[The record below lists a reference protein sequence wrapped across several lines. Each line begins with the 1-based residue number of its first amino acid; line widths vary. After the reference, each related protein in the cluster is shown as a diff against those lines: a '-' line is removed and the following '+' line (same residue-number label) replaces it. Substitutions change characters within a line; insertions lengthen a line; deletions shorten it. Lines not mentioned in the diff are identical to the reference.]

1 MMLLLLSLWREEAGQ
16 DLIEYTLL
24 LSFLLFCTIAIVG
37 FGGDSIKGIVS
48 TSNSQIAYGNKYAT
62 GAN

>member
-1 MMLLLLSLWREEAGQ
+1 MTLLLLSLLRDEAGQ

-62 GAN
+62 GG

>member
-1 MMLLLLSLWREEAGQ
+1 MMLLLLSLWQEEKGQ

-24 LSFLLFCTIAIVG
+24 LAFMLFCTIAMVG

-48 TSNSQIAYGNKYAT
+48 TSNSQIAAGNKYA
-62 GAN
+62 GG

>member
-1 MMLLLLSLWREEAGQ
+1 MKTLLYNFVKDEQGQ

-24 LSFLLFCTIAIVG
+24 LSFLLFCTIAMVG

-48 TSNSQIAYGNKYAT
+48 TSNSQIAAGNAYAQ
-62 GAN
+62 GG

>member
-1 MMLLLLSLWREEAGQ
+1 MTLLLLNLWREETGQ

-24 LSFLLFCTIAIVG
+24 LSFLLFCTIAMVG

-48 TSNSQIAYGNKYAT
+48 TSNSQIAAGNAYAQ
-62 GAN
+62 GG